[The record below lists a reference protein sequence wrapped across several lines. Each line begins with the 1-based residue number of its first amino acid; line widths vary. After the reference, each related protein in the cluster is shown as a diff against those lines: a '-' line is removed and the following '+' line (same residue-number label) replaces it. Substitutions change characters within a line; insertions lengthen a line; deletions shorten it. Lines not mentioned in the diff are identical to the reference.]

1 MLVLIKILHWILFLI
16 IYRYLHAIT
25 TIVITIISII
35 IIIVQIYWPG
45 GGLSLPPPTTFLNVR
60 TIIVNTIISIIIIT
74 INTIVGC
81 FWRGGGLS
89 FPGWCRWSGQQHC
102 VEPTIAAVSTSTK
115 ESTAPNCFVQW
126 MGTVYIFYNRY
137 STWLETRLIASI

>member
-89 FPGWCRWSGQQHC
+89 FPVSMWPAAALCRTHNRRRFYFYKRVYGAKLLC
-102 VEPTIAAVSTSTK
+102 T
-115 ESTAPNCFVQW
+115 FVQ
-126 MGTVYIFYNRY
+126 G
-137 STWLETRLIASI
+137 

>member
-60 TIIVNTIISIIIIT
+60 TIIVNTIISIIISIT
-74 INTIVGC
+74 LNTIVAA
-81 FWRGGGLS
+81 
-89 FPGWCRWSGQQHC
+89 SGQEEAFLSQGS
-102 VEPTIAAVSTSTK
+102 VDDLASST
-115 ESTAPNCFVQW
+115 V
-126 MGTVYIFYNRY
+126 
-137 STWLETRLIASI
+137 